1 MATGNLWVGLQ
12 VLMMSRL
19 HRIQPYESINRN
31 RFLELLLLPTD
42 KRDNV
47 DKKYIDEL
55 IKDVYKLPIPSEA
68 KVAFIKYIESK
79 NKTEIQRFRELV
91 VYHLFNSEMAFEL
104 VRGEEDNMENWYNHI
119 KDILEPSITEFGEL
133 EQQKIIALLTREKA
147 RQDNDIKSN
156 ELFERLM
163 NFM

>member
-1 MATGNLWVGLQ
+1 
-12 VLMMSRL
+12 
-19 HRIQPYESINRN
+19 
-31 RFLELLLLPTD
+31 
-42 KRDNV
+42 
-47 DKKYIDEL
+47 
-55 IKDVYKLPIPSEA
+55 
-68 KVAFIKYIESK
+68 
-79 NKTEIQRFRELV
+79 
-91 VYHLFNSEMAFEL
+91 MAFEL
-104 VRGEEDNMENWYNHI
+104 VRGEEDNIENWYNHI